1 MEEAASPTQTGRNLE
16 APLPSPESIH
26 DPEEALKTILEPLER
41 GRLYDYLDRLREL
54 AAIHPTELLHG
65 RPGWV
70 ITTHAHASEVLS
82 NHSLISDARNAEVF
96 NIGSSGKHFFE
107 MIKRTLLFIG
117 PVDHAR
123 QRRLI
128 SRFFTPR
135 TVEKHRPR
143 IEEAVSDLID
153 RAEALEKFD
162 LVKDLAYALP
172 TAVICELL
180 GMPKSDLSIIHDWL
194 GDFARRGDLSGVTTE
209 VVKKGEDATLGYTR
223 YFREQIKERRVK
235 PRDDLMSQIIQ
246 VEDEDGGLRDEEL
259 VAIFTLMIQAS
270 HETTAD
276 MIGLGML
283 ALLRHPD
290 QLERLRNDPTLIANA
305 VDEMLRYDGSNQL
318 VQRVGVEDFEL
329 GGVTI
334 PAGEVCG
341 ILTGAANRDPLAF
354 EHPDRLD
361 IQRQNIRHFGFG
373 GGNHICVGAPLARIE
388 IETMIRS
395 LVERF
400 PRLALVDEEPEYR
413 ASLVLRGLKSMKL
426 IATP

>member
-1 MEEAASPTQTGRNLE
+1 MEEAVSPTQIPGSPETT
-16 APLPSPESIH
+16 LPSPDSLH
-26 DPEEALKTILEPLER
+26 DPEETLKVILEPRER
-41 GRLYDYLDRLREL
+41 GRLYEYLDRLRDL
-54 AAIHPTELLHG
+54 TAIHPTELLHG

-82 NHSLISDARNAEVF
+82 NHALISDARNAEVF
-96 NIGSSGKHFFE
+96 NIGPSGEHFFE

-117 PVDHAR
+117 PIDHTR
-123 QRRLI
+123 QRRMI

-135 TVEKHRPR
+135 AVEKHRPR
-143 IEEAVSDLID
+143 IEKVVSDLVD
-153 RAEALEKFD
+153 RAEGMGRFD
-162 LVKDLAYALP
+162 LVEDLAYALP

-180 GMPKSDLSIIHDWL
+180 GTPKSDLPIIHDWL
-194 GDFARRGDLSGVTTE
+194 GDFARRGDVSGVTEE
-209 VVKKGEDATLGYTR
+209 VVKKGEEATRGYTT
-223 YFREQIKERRVK
+223 YFTEQIKERRGR
-235 PRDDLMSQIIQ
+235 PRDDLMSEIIQ
-246 VEDEDGGLRDEEL
+246 SEDENGSLRDEEL
-259 VAIFTLMIQAS
+259 IAIFTLMIQAG

-290 QLERLRNDPTLIANA
+290 QLERLREDPTVISNA

-361 IQRQNIRHFGFG
+361 IHRRSIRHFGFG

-388 IETMIRS
+388 IETMIGN

-400 PRLALVDEEPEYR
+400 PRLTLVDEEPEFR
-413 ASLVLRGLKSMKL
+413 GSLVLRGLKSMEL
-426 IATP
+426 TAAP